1 MRRAL
6 LAAALPFWVISSEPT
21 IASQTVQVVPAAL
34 KSVNQTD
41 ERYQSYNIEM
51 AEVIGG
57 RFWKPYAH
65 STGVPPATNNVEV
78 GGKNDLFE
86 ARSPVDLSNE
96 RLRTLAAALGPA
108 YLRVSGTWANS
119 VFFQAD
125 DSPSPA
131 EPPPG
136 YRGVLTRSQWRGVVE
151 FAKAVDA
158 RLVTSFTISQGVRD
172 SSGAWSAVEAKPLVD
187 FTHSLGGEI
196 VAAELFNE
204 PNMPNFGAAPPK
216 YDAAWFARDAA
227 AFRTFAAASAT
238 NMRIVG
244 PGDAVVANFD
254 VPGSLKTAD
263 LLSSEPVPGFDI
275 FSYHFY
281 GAVSQRCAPTGSPMG
296 ITAEKVLSEEFLART
311 DKAFDTHKALR
322 DEYAAGKPIWLT
334 ETAEAACGGDPWATS
349 FTDSFRYL
357 DQMARLAKRGVSAI
371 FHNTLAASEY
381 GLIDQTTLEPRPN
394 YWAALL
400 WRRLMGSVVLDT
412 GIAQSSVHLYAH
424 CLRDHPGGVTLLAL
438 NLSPRPVALAI
449 EGSRGLSYAL
459 TSASLQSGTV
469 MLNGKPLG
477 LTPDGKVPEL
487 RGNRLRTRQV
497 TLAPESI
504 EFVSVPEAHNGA
516 CH

>member
-6 LAAALPFWVISSEPT
+6 LVAALPFWLILSDPT
-21 IASQTVQVVPAAL
+21 IASQAVQVVPAAL
-34 KSVNQTD
+34 KAVNQTD

-65 STGVPPATNNVEV
+65 STGVPPATTTVEV
-78 GGKNDLFE
+78 GGKNELFE
-86 ARSPVDLSNE
+86 GRTPINLSSE

-119 VFFQAD
+119 VFFQDAD
-125 DSPSPA
+125 SASSA

-172 SSGAWSAVEAKPLVD
+172 SSGAWTSLEAKPLVD

-196 VAAELFNE
+196 VAAEMFNE
-204 PNMPNFGAAPPK
+204 PNVPNFGAAPPK
-216 YDAAWFARDAA
+216 YDASWFARDMA

-238 NMRIVG
+238 NMSIVG
-244 PGDAVVANFD
+244 PGDAVVGGFD
-254 VPGSLKTAD
+254 VPGSLQTAD
-263 LLSSEPVPGFDI
+263 LLSSEPAPHFDI

-281 GAVSQRCAPTGSPMG
+281 GAVSQRCAPAGSPMG
-296 ITAEKVLSEEFLART
+296 TTAEKALSEEFLAKT

-322 DEYAAGKPIWLT
+322 DQYAAGKPIWLT
-334 ETAEAACGGDPWATS
+334 ETAEAACGGDPWATR
-349 FTDSFRYL
+349 FIDSFRYL

-438 NLSPRPVALAI
+438 NLSDQPMALAI
-449 EGSRGLSYAL
+449 DGSRGLSYAL
-459 TSASLQSGTV
+459 TAASLQSATV
-469 MLNGKPLG
+469 MLNGKPLA
-477 LTPDGKVPEL
+477 LTRDGNVPEL

-497 TLAPESI
+497 TLPPESI
-504 EFVSVPEAHNGA
+504 EFISAPEAHNAA